1 MLMPC
6 CEKSKLSRQAVDKY
20 RERDLVTWKLSL
32 LVILTQVPDMG
43 VKNSSEDS
51 SPRLI
56 VGIKE

>member
-6 CEKSKLSRQAVDKY
+6 CGKSKLSRQAVGKY

-43 VKNSSEDS
+43 VKNSPEDS